1 MSGGRRLAIAAADL
15 ELLEREARARYPAEC
30 CGILIGEA
38 GGDRQRRV
46 RIVEVVATPNLE
58 QRRPDRYTI
67 DPRDLLAAHKRARRE
82 GRAVV
87 GYYHSHP
94 ERPAVP
100 SEVDRAAAWPDT
112 SYLILEVRRGGGF
125 AARSWR
131 LEPGGRGFVE
141 ERVELA

>member
-1 MSGGRRLAIAAADL
+1 MSGGRSLAIAAADL
-15 ELLEREARARYPAEC
+15 ERLEREARARYPAEC

-38 GGDRQRRV
+38 EKGSGRRV
-46 RIVEVVATPNLE
+46 RILEVVAAPNLE
-58 QRRPDRYTI
+58 RRRPDRYSI
-67 DPRDLLAAHKRARRE
+67 DPHALLAAHKRARRE

-100 SEVDRAAAWPDT
+100 SEVDRSAAWPDT

-131 LEPGGRGFVE
+131 LAPGGRDFVE
-141 ERVELA
+141 ERVELS